1 MISFEYY
8 APKVLKEALSILS
21 SSGDKAEVL
30 AGGTDLIV
38 QMKNGGRSPSIIVDA
53 KSLPELNHLDC
64 DDRILHI
71 GAAVPLSKVI
81 EFPPV
86 ILRFALLHQACS
98 LIGSRQLRNRAT
110 VGGNICNAAPSADS
124 APPLLCLGAIAS
136 IARRGAIRKV
146 PLEDFFVGPG
156 QTVMK
161 DDELLVEVE
170 VPVPDTQWT
179 GCYLRHTPRQE
190 MDISVAGVA
199 AFLKLDKKENRCLE
213 ARIALGSV
221 APVPLRVL
229 DAEAVLT
236 GQVVTSKLIDKAA
249 EVAAKA
255 ARPISDVRAS
265 AEYRIELVRVLSM
278 RAIQAC
284 IKTQVK

>member
-1 MISFEYY
+1 MIGFEYY

-21 SSGDKAEVL
+21 SSGDKAKVL

-38 QMKNGGRSPSIIVDA
+38 QMKIGKHSPCIIVDA

-64 DDRILHI
+64 DDHILHI
-71 GAAVPLSKVI
+71 GAAVPLNKVV

-86 ILRFALLHQACS
+86 RQRFVILQQGCS

-124 APPLLCLGAIAS
+124 APPLLCLGATVC
-136 IARRGAIRKV
+136 IARPGSVLKV
-146 PLEDFFVGPG
+146 PLESFFLGPG
-156 QTVMK
+156 QTIIK
-161 DDELLVEVE
+161 DDELLMEVE
-170 VPVPDTQWT
+170 VPVPGTQWT
-179 GCYLRHTPRQE
+179 GCYLRHTPRHE

-199 AFLKLDKKENRCLE
+199 VLLKLDKKENRCLE

-221 APVPLRVL
+221 APTPMRVP
-229 DAEAVLT
+229 DAEAALT
-236 GQVVTSKLIDKAA
+236 GQIVTSSLIKKAA

-265 AEYRIELVRVLSM
+265 AGYRIELVKVLSM

-284 IKTQVK
+284 LKTE